1 MLNTRIARYEAIV
14 AVIIISILGN
24 FALTHIESQVGD
36 YIATNVLIPILEK
49 KNIYIRLS
57 DIQLL
62 LRIEE
67 FRQLGGSI

>member
-36 YIATNVLIPILEK
+36 YIATNVLIPIS
-49 KNIYIRLS
+49 R
-57 DIQLL
+57 
-62 LRIEE
+62 EE
-67 FRQLGGSI
+67 EYLYSSKRYTAAAKDRV

>member
-49 KNIYIRLS
+49 NIYIRLS